1 MATEALK
8 STSITNDTAT
18 PGVLNNGVVTGGV
31 IRSAAEVIEWTT
43 GMTLG
48 STYRYFRVPSNA
60 RVHSLNLFCDAFTTT
75 GAADIGLYNVDGG
88 TVVDADLFASAQ
100 LLTTALNGT
109 DVTHE
114 SVSNPIDNADEM
126 IWQRL
131 ALTSD
136 PGLEYDVVM
145 TSTATNG
152 SAGTVALKMLYSI

>member
-8 STSITNDTAT
+8 SPVLTNATAT
-18 PGVLNNGVVTGGV
+18 PRVANNASVAGGLLRADCEVL
-31 IRSAAEVIEWTT
+31 EWTT
-43 GMTLG
+43 GKTVG

-60 RVHSLNLFCDAFTTT
+60 RVHGLRVFSDAFTTT
-75 GAADIGLYNVDGG
+75 GAADIGLYNINDG

-114 SVSNPIDNADEM
+114 SASNPIDNADEM

-131 ALTSD
+131 GLSAD
-136 PGLEYDVVM
+136 PCKEYDVVM
-145 TSTATNG
+145 TSTDTNG
-152 SAGTVALKMLYSI
+152 SAGTVALKMTYAV